1 MVEHPKLS
9 IFIIED
15 DPYFG
20 TLLSDKLRNMYDL
33 KLYIYESGEEC
44 LTNLYLNP
52 DIILLDHLL
61 PGMDGIKTLKEIKKQ
76 APDMPVVFVSAQ
88 TSIEIAAHSIQ
99 YGAMEYITKD
109 TESLQKVID
118 LIADKVLKYKD
129 GKASDYN
136 V

>member
-1 MVEHPKLS
+1 MLKHPKLA

-33 KLYIYESGEEC
+33 KMYIYENGEDC
-44 LTNLYLNP
+44 IKNLYLNP

-61 PGMDGIKTLKEIKKQ
+61 PGMDGIKTLQEIKKK
-76 APDMPVVFVSAQ
+76 APDMSVVFVSAQ
-88 TSIEIAAHSIQ
+88 TSAEIAARSIQ
-99 YGAMEYITKD
+99 YGAMDYITKD
-109 TESLQKVID
+109 RGSLQKVID

-129 GKASDYN
+129 DKTSDYN
-136 V
+136 L